1 MPGGYDIFVDYLG
14 SSTCSTWKDEPK
26 LNLKSPGDSDVEQ
39 FFLCFP
45 WKSMIEIYDILRCS
59 SSHIWIECNQVDNFD
74 MRLWE
79 AVIQVLGGSKWS
91 KLIALVRLFCFEGQ
105 FSFKME
111 LKKGCLAI
119 YNWVGMLLHRS
130 YNWVVLSDEQINKRW
145 PFSLKGVKHLPDN
158 ISLILKFHVELL

>member
-1 MPGGYDIFVDYLG
+1 MFHVEGWTEIEL
-14 SSTCSTWKDEPK
+14 E
-26 LNLKSPGDSDVEQ
+26 KSGDSDIEH
-39 FFLCFP
+39 FLCFSR
-45 WKSMIEIYDILRCS
+45 KSMIAIYDSLRCS

-91 KLIALVRLFCFEGQ
+91 KFIALVRLFCFEGQ

-119 YNWVGMLLHRS
+119 YIWFGFFVALFLQLAGA
-130 YNWVVLSDEQINKRW
+130 
-145 PFSLKGVKHLPDN
+145 
-158 ISLILKFHVELL
+158 